1 MKAMK
6 KEKLFTR
13 NFTLLILGQ
22 VSSLTGN
29 YTLKFA
35 LSMYVLEQT
44 GSASIFAGML
54 SAALLPTVL
63 LSPFGGILADRA
75 NRKHIMVALDALSG
89 LSVLAVGLLLPLG
102 RELWVIGALL
112 VLLSVLAA
120 FESPTVQACVPQ
132 MVSPQNLVQG
142 NAVVSQVSAVTSL
155 VTPFL
160 GSLFYTAFGIG
171 PVFAAAVACF
181 WLTALL
187 ECMIRLE
194 YQKPPRTAG
203 IGAIVRED
211 LAVSAHFLRR
221 EQPDIL
227 KLLLLAALAGMFVS
241 GTAVVGFPYLVR
253 TVLGLSAT
261 YYGAAESAMGAA
273 AILGSLCAGLLGK
286 KLRVRDMAAIFLS
299 FGLSLFPIGFSFL
312 LPVGRMARYGV
323 LLFFFC
329 VCQLGVCIFS
339 TYAIT
344 LIQQRTPEQLMGKVM
359 SCVFTL
365 SMCAQPVGQVV
376 YGALFDCFSD
386 SVYWVLI
393 PTGMLICLI
402 AVASRGFLKRM
413 AAAEKN
419 KKDIC
424 KSRCPFSDGGDDR
437 DRTDDLLNAIQTRSQ
452 LSYTPIFTCRAAG
465 PATQRR
471 ILYPPLPHLSSIFF
485 LFFWPLL
492 QRGRGRSLF
501 LTVRAWRALSSPSP
515 RSPEYGSGTGRSVKN
530 SPGSVPGTP
539 PPARDGT
546 SG

>member
-1 MKAMK
+1 MKEMQ
-6 KEKLFTR
+6 KERLFTR

-89 LSVLAVGLLLPLG
+89 LSVLAAGLLLPLG

-227 KLLLLAALAGMFVS
+227 KLLLLTALAGMFVS

-286 KLRVRDMAAIFLS
+286 KLRVRDLSAIFLS

-312 LPVGRMARYGV
+312 LPVGTMARYGV

-365 SMCAQPVGQVV
+365 SMCAQPVGQLV

-413 AAAEKN
+413 EAAE
-419 KKDIC
+419 
-424 KSRCPFSDGGDDR
+424 
-437 DRTDDLLNAIQTRSQ
+437 
-452 LSYTPIFTCRAAG
+452 
-465 PATQRR
+465 
-471 ILYPPLPHLSSIFF
+471 
-485 LFFWPLL
+485 
-492 QRGRGRSLF
+492 
-501 LTVRAWRALSSPSP
+501 
-515 RSPEYGSGTGRSVKN
+515 
-530 SPGSVPGTP
+530 
-539 PPARDGT
+539 
-546 SG
+546 

>member
-89 LSVLAVGLLLPLG
+89 LSVLAAGLLLPLG

-171 PVFAAAVACF
+171 PVFAAAVVCF

-187 ECMIRLE
+187 ECMIHLE
-194 YQKPPRTAG
+194 HQKPPRTAG

-344 LIQQRTPEQLMGKVM
+344 LIQQRTPKQLMGKVM

-413 AAAEKN
+413 EAAE
-419 KKDIC
+419 
-424 KSRCPFSDGGDDR
+424 
-437 DRTDDLLNAIQTRSQ
+437 
-452 LSYTPIFTCRAAG
+452 
-465 PATQRR
+465 
-471 ILYPPLPHLSSIFF
+471 
-485 LFFWPLL
+485 
-492 QRGRGRSLF
+492 
-501 LTVRAWRALSSPSP
+501 
-515 RSPEYGSGTGRSVKN
+515 
-530 SPGSVPGTP
+530 
-539 PPARDGT
+539 
-546 SG
+546 

>member
-89 LSVLAVGLLLPLG
+89 LSVLAAGLLLPLG

-171 PVFAAAVACF
+171 PVFAAAVVCF

-187 ECMIRLE
+187 ECMIHLE

-344 LIQQRTPEQLMGKVM
+344 LIQQRTPKQLMGKVM

-376 YGALFDCFSD
+376 YGALFDCFFD

-413 AAAEKN
+413 EAAE
-419 KKDIC
+419 
-424 KSRCPFSDGGDDR
+424 
-437 DRTDDLLNAIQTRSQ
+437 
-452 LSYTPIFTCRAAG
+452 
-465 PATQRR
+465 
-471 ILYPPLPHLSSIFF
+471 
-485 LFFWPLL
+485 
-492 QRGRGRSLF
+492 
-501 LTVRAWRALSSPSP
+501 
-515 RSPEYGSGTGRSVKN
+515 
-530 SPGSVPGTP
+530 
-539 PPARDGT
+539 
-546 SG
+546 

>member
-89 LSVLAVGLLLPLG
+89 LSVLAAGLLLPLG

-171 PVFAAAVACF
+171 PVFAAAVVCF

-187 ECMIRLE
+187 ECMIHLE
-194 YQKPPRTAG
+194 HQKPPRTAG

-273 AILGSLCAGLLGK
+273 AILGSLCAGLMGK
-286 KLRVRDMAAIFLS
+286 KLRVRDLAAIFLS

-413 AAAEKN
+413 EAAE
-419 KKDIC
+419 
-424 KSRCPFSDGGDDR
+424 
-437 DRTDDLLNAIQTRSQ
+437 
-452 LSYTPIFTCRAAG
+452 
-465 PATQRR
+465 
-471 ILYPPLPHLSSIFF
+471 
-485 LFFWPLL
+485 
-492 QRGRGRSLF
+492 
-501 LTVRAWRALSSPSP
+501 
-515 RSPEYGSGTGRSVKN
+515 
-530 SPGSVPGTP
+530 
-539 PPARDGT
+539 
-546 SG
+546 

>member
-89 LSVLAVGLLLPLG
+89 LSVLAAWLLLPLG

-155 VTPFL
+155 ATPFL

-171 PVFAAAVACF
+171 PVFAAAGVCF

-187 ECMIRLE
+187 ECMIHLE
-194 YQKPPRTAG
+194 HQKPPRTAG

-286 KLRVRDMAAIFLS
+286 KLRVRDLSAIFLS
-299 FGLSLFPIGFSFL
+299 FGLSLFPIGLSFL

-344 LIQQRTPEQLMGKVM
+344 LIQQRTPKQLMGKVM

-376 YGALFDCFSD
+376 YGALFDCFFD

-393 PTGMLICLI
+393 PTGVLICLI
-402 AVASRGFLKRM
+402 AVASRGF
-413 AAAEKN
+413 
-419 KKDIC
+419 
-424 KSRCPFSDGGDDR
+424 
-437 DRTDDLLNAIQTRSQ
+437 
-452 LSYTPIFTCRAAG
+452 
-465 PATQRR
+465 
-471 ILYPPLPHLSSIFF
+471 
-485 LFFWPLL
+485 
-492 QRGRGRSLF
+492 
-501 LTVRAWRALSSPSP
+501 
-515 RSPEYGSGTGRSVKN
+515 
-530 SPGSVPGTP
+530 
-539 PPARDGT
+539 
-546 SG
+546 

>member
-89 LSVLAVGLLLPLG
+89 LSVLAAGLLLPLG

-142 NAVVSQVSAVTSL
+142 NAVVGQVSAVTSL

-171 PVFAAAVACF
+171 PVFAAAVVCF

-187 ECMIRLE
+187 ECMIHLE

-299 FGLSLFPIGFSFL
+299 FGLSLFPIGLSFL

-344 LIQQRTPEQLMGKVM
+344 LIQQRTSEQLMGKVM

-365 SMCAQPVGQVV
+365 SMCAQPVGQMV
-376 YGALFDCFSD
+376 YGTLFDCFSD

-413 AAAEKN
+413 EAAE
-419 KKDIC
+419 
-424 KSRCPFSDGGDDR
+424 
-437 DRTDDLLNAIQTRSQ
+437 
-452 LSYTPIFTCRAAG
+452 
-465 PATQRR
+465 
-471 ILYPPLPHLSSIFF
+471 
-485 LFFWPLL
+485 
-492 QRGRGRSLF
+492 
-501 LTVRAWRALSSPSP
+501 
-515 RSPEYGSGTGRSVKN
+515 
-530 SPGSVPGTP
+530 
-539 PPARDGT
+539 
-546 SG
+546 

>member
-89 LSVLAVGLLLPLG
+89 LSVLAAGLLLPLG

-155 VTPFL
+155 VTPFW

-171 PVFAAAVACF
+171 PVFAAAVVCF

-187 ECMIRLE
+187 ECMIHLE

-286 KLRVRDMAAIFLS
+286 KLRVRDLSAIFLS
-299 FGLSLFPIGFSFL
+299 FGLSLFPIGLSFL

-386 SVYWVLI
+386 RVYWVLI

-402 AVASRGFLKRM
+402 AVVSRGFLKRM
-413 AAAEKN
+413 EAAE
-419 KKDIC
+419 
-424 KSRCPFSDGGDDR
+424 
-437 DRTDDLLNAIQTRSQ
+437 
-452 LSYTPIFTCRAAG
+452 
-465 PATQRR
+465 
-471 ILYPPLPHLSSIFF
+471 
-485 LFFWPLL
+485 
-492 QRGRGRSLF
+492 
-501 LTVRAWRALSSPSP
+501 
-515 RSPEYGSGTGRSVKN
+515 
-530 SPGSVPGTP
+530 
-539 PPARDGT
+539 
-546 SG
+546 

>member
-44 GSASIFAGML
+44 DSAAVFAGML

-89 LSVLAVGLLLPLG
+89 LSVLAAGLLLPLG

-171 PVFAAAVACF
+171 PVFAAAVVCF

-211 LAVSAHFLRR
+211 LALSAHFLRR

-286 KLRVRDMAAIFLS
+286 KLRVRDLSAIFLS
-299 FGLSLFPIGFSFL
+299 FGLSLFPIGLSFL

-344 LIQQRTPEQLMGKVM
+344 LIQQRTPKQLMGKVM

-376 YGALFDCFSD
+376 YGALFDCFFD

-393 PTGMLICLI
+393 PTGVLICLI

-413 AAAEKN
+413 EAAE
-419 KKDIC
+419 
-424 KSRCPFSDGGDDR
+424 
-437 DRTDDLLNAIQTRSQ
+437 
-452 LSYTPIFTCRAAG
+452 
-465 PATQRR
+465 
-471 ILYPPLPHLSSIFF
+471 
-485 LFFWPLL
+485 
-492 QRGRGRSLF
+492 
-501 LTVRAWRALSSPSP
+501 
-515 RSPEYGSGTGRSVKN
+515 
-530 SPGSVPGTP
+530 
-539 PPARDGT
+539 
-546 SG
+546 

>member
-1 MKAMK
+1 M
-6 KEKLFTR
+6 
-13 NFTLLILGQ
+13 
-22 VSSLTGN
+22 SSLTGN

-89 LSVLAVGLLLPLG
+89 LSVLAAGLLLPLG

-171 PVFAAAVACF
+171 PVFAAAVVCF

-187 ECMIRLE
+187 ECMIHLE

-211 LAVSAHFLRR
+211 LAVSAHFLRW

-365 SMCAQPVGQVV
+365 SMCAQPVGQMV

-413 AAAEKN
+413 EAAE
-419 KKDIC
+419 
-424 KSRCPFSDGGDDR
+424 
-437 DRTDDLLNAIQTRSQ
+437 
-452 LSYTPIFTCRAAG
+452 
-465 PATQRR
+465 
-471 ILYPPLPHLSSIFF
+471 
-485 LFFWPLL
+485 
-492 QRGRGRSLF
+492 
-501 LTVRAWRALSSPSP
+501 
-515 RSPEYGSGTGRSVKN
+515 
-530 SPGSVPGTP
+530 
-539 PPARDGT
+539 
-546 SG
+546 

>member
-89 LSVLAVGLLLPLG
+89 LSVLAAGLLLPLG

-142 NAVVSQVSAVTSL
+142 NAVVGQVSAVTSL

-171 PVFAAAVACF
+171 PVFAAAVVCF

-187 ECMIRLE
+187 ECMIHLE

-299 FGLSLFPIGFSFL
+299 FGLSLFPIGLSFL

-386 SVYWVLI
+386 RVYWVLI

-402 AVASRGFLKRM
+402 AVVSRGFLKRM
-413 AAAEKN
+413 EAAE
-419 KKDIC
+419 
-424 KSRCPFSDGGDDR
+424 
-437 DRTDDLLNAIQTRSQ
+437 
-452 LSYTPIFTCRAAG
+452 
-465 PATQRR
+465 
-471 ILYPPLPHLSSIFF
+471 
-485 LFFWPLL
+485 
-492 QRGRGRSLF
+492 
-501 LTVRAWRALSSPSP
+501 
-515 RSPEYGSGTGRSVKN
+515 
-530 SPGSVPGTP
+530 
-539 PPARDGT
+539 
-546 SG
+546 

>member
-89 LSVLAVGLLLPLG
+89 LSVLAAGLLLPLG

-171 PVFAAAVACF
+171 PVFAAAVVCF

-286 KLRVRDMAAIFLS
+286 KLRVRDLSAIFLS
-299 FGLSLFPIGFSFL
+299 FGLSLFPIGLSFL

-402 AVASRGFLKRM
+402 AVVSRGFLKRM
-413 AAAEKN
+413 EAAE
-419 KKDIC
+419 
-424 KSRCPFSDGGDDR
+424 
-437 DRTDDLLNAIQTRSQ
+437 
-452 LSYTPIFTCRAAG
+452 
-465 PATQRR
+465 
-471 ILYPPLPHLSSIFF
+471 
-485 LFFWPLL
+485 
-492 QRGRGRSLF
+492 
-501 LTVRAWRALSSPSP
+501 
-515 RSPEYGSGTGRSVKN
+515 
-530 SPGSVPGTP
+530 
-539 PPARDGT
+539 
-546 SG
+546 

>member
-89 LSVLAVGLLLPLG
+89 LSVLAAGLLLPLG

-155 VTPFL
+155 ATPFL

-171 PVFAAAVACF
+171 PVFAAAGVCF

-194 YQKPPRTAG
+194 YQKHPRTAG

-273 AILGSLCAGLLGK
+273 AILGSLCAGLMGK
-286 KLRVRDMAAIFLS
+286 KLRVRDLSAIFLS

-393 PTGMLICLI
+393 PTGSVNIL
-402 AVASRGFLKRM
+402 
-413 AAAEKN
+413 
-419 KKDIC
+419 
-424 KSRCPFSDGGDDR
+424 
-437 DRTDDLLNAIQTRSQ
+437 SQ
-452 LSYTPIFTCRAAG
+452 I
-465 PATQRR
+465 
-471 ILYPPLPHLSSIFF
+471 
-485 LFFWPLL
+485 
-492 QRGRGRSLF
+492 
-501 LTVRAWRALSSPSP
+501 
-515 RSPEYGSGTGRSVKN
+515 
-530 SPGSVPGTP
+530 
-539 PPARDGT
+539 
-546 SG
+546 

>member
-89 LSVLAVGLLLPLG
+89 LSVLAAGLLLPLG

-171 PVFAAAVACF
+171 PVFAAAVVCF

-286 KLRVRDMAAIFLS
+286 KLRVRNMAAIFLS

-413 AAAEKN
+413 EAAE
-419 KKDIC
+419 
-424 KSRCPFSDGGDDR
+424 
-437 DRTDDLLNAIQTRSQ
+437 
-452 LSYTPIFTCRAAG
+452 
-465 PATQRR
+465 
-471 ILYPPLPHLSSIFF
+471 
-485 LFFWPLL
+485 
-492 QRGRGRSLF
+492 
-501 LTVRAWRALSSPSP
+501 
-515 RSPEYGSGTGRSVKN
+515 
-530 SPGSVPGTP
+530 
-539 PPARDGT
+539 
-546 SG
+546 

>member
-89 LSVLAVGLLLPLG
+89 LSVLAAGLLLPLG

-132 MVSPQNLVQG
+132 MVPPQNLVQG

-171 PVFAAAVACF
+171 PVFAAAVVCF

-299 FGLSLFPIGFSFL
+299 FGLSLFPIGLSFL

-344 LIQQRTPEQLMGKVM
+344 LIQQRTPKQLMGKVM

-393 PTGMLICLI
+393 PTGVLICLI

-413 AAAEKN
+413 EAAE
-419 KKDIC
+419 
-424 KSRCPFSDGGDDR
+424 
-437 DRTDDLLNAIQTRSQ
+437 
-452 LSYTPIFTCRAAG
+452 
-465 PATQRR
+465 
-471 ILYPPLPHLSSIFF
+471 
-485 LFFWPLL
+485 
-492 QRGRGRSLF
+492 
-501 LTVRAWRALSSPSP
+501 
-515 RSPEYGSGTGRSVKN
+515 
-530 SPGSVPGTP
+530 
-539 PPARDGT
+539 
-546 SG
+546 

>member
-89 LSVLAVGLLLPLG
+89 LSVLAAGLLLPLG

-155 VTPFL
+155 ATPFW

-286 KLRVRDMAAIFLS
+286 KLRVRDLSAIFLS
-299 FGLSLFPIGFSFL
+299 FGLSLFPIGLSFL

-344 LIQQRTPEQLMGKVM
+344 LIQQRTPKQLMGKVM

-413 AAAEKN
+413 EAAE
-419 KKDIC
+419 
-424 KSRCPFSDGGDDR
+424 
-437 DRTDDLLNAIQTRSQ
+437 
-452 LSYTPIFTCRAAG
+452 
-465 PATQRR
+465 
-471 ILYPPLPHLSSIFF
+471 
-485 LFFWPLL
+485 
-492 QRGRGRSLF
+492 
-501 LTVRAWRALSSPSP
+501 
-515 RSPEYGSGTGRSVKN
+515 
-530 SPGSVPGTP
+530 
-539 PPARDGT
+539 
-546 SG
+546 

>member
-89 LSVLAVGLLLPLG
+89 LSVLAAGLLLPLG

-142 NAVVSQVSAVTSL
+142 NVVVSQVSAVTSL

-171 PVFAAAVACF
+171 PVFAAAVVCF

-187 ECMIRLE
+187 ECMIHLE

-344 LIQQRTPEQLMGKVM
+344 LIQQRTPKQLMGKVM

-365 SMCAQPVGQVV
+365 SMCAQPVGQMV

-386 SVYWVLI
+386 RVYWVLI

-413 AAAEKN
+413 EAAE
-419 KKDIC
+419 
-424 KSRCPFSDGGDDR
+424 
-437 DRTDDLLNAIQTRSQ
+437 
-452 LSYTPIFTCRAAG
+452 
-465 PATQRR
+465 
-471 ILYPPLPHLSSIFF
+471 
-485 LFFWPLL
+485 
-492 QRGRGRSLF
+492 
-501 LTVRAWRALSSPSP
+501 
-515 RSPEYGSGTGRSVKN
+515 
-530 SPGSVPGTP
+530 
-539 PPARDGT
+539 
-546 SG
+546 

>member
-89 LSVLAVGLLLPLG
+89 LSVLAAGLLLPLG

-171 PVFAAAVACF
+171 PVFAAAVVCF

-187 ECMIRLE
+187 ECMIHLE

-299 FGLSLFPIGFSFL
+299 FGLSLFPIGLSFL
-312 LPVGRMARYGV
+312 LPVGTMARYGV

-365 SMCAQPVGQVV
+365 SMCAQPVGQLV

-413 AAAEKN
+413 EAAE
-419 KKDIC
+419 
-424 KSRCPFSDGGDDR
+424 
-437 DRTDDLLNAIQTRSQ
+437 
-452 LSYTPIFTCRAAG
+452 
-465 PATQRR
+465 
-471 ILYPPLPHLSSIFF
+471 
-485 LFFWPLL
+485 
-492 QRGRGRSLF
+492 
-501 LTVRAWRALSSPSP
+501 
-515 RSPEYGSGTGRSVKN
+515 
-530 SPGSVPGTP
+530 
-539 PPARDGT
+539 
-546 SG
+546 

>member
-89 LSVLAVGLLLPLG
+89 LSVLAAGLLLPLG

-273 AILGSLCAGLLGK
+273 AILGSLCAGLMGK
-286 KLRVRDMAAIFLS
+286 KLRVRDLSAIFLS
-299 FGLSLFPIGFSFL
+299 FGLSLFPIGLSFL

-365 SMCAQPVGQVV
+365 SMCAQPVGQMV

-386 SVYWVLI
+386 RVYWVLI

-413 AAAEKN
+413 EAAE
-419 KKDIC
+419 
-424 KSRCPFSDGGDDR
+424 
-437 DRTDDLLNAIQTRSQ
+437 
-452 LSYTPIFTCRAAG
+452 
-465 PATQRR
+465 
-471 ILYPPLPHLSSIFF
+471 
-485 LFFWPLL
+485 
-492 QRGRGRSLF
+492 
-501 LTVRAWRALSSPSP
+501 
-515 RSPEYGSGTGRSVKN
+515 
-530 SPGSVPGTP
+530 
-539 PPARDGT
+539 
-546 SG
+546 

>member
-89 LSVLAVGLLLPLG
+89 LSVLAAGLLLPLG

-171 PVFAAAVACF
+171 PVFAAAVVCF

-187 ECMIRLE
+187 ECMIHLE

-286 KLRVRDMAAIFLS
+286 KLRVRDLSAIFLS
-299 FGLSLFPIGFSFL
+299 FGLSLFPIGLSFL

-344 LIQQRTPEQLMGKVM
+344 LIQQRTPKQLMGKVM

-386 SVYWVLI
+386 RVYWVLI

-413 AAAEKN
+413 EAAE
-419 KKDIC
+419 
-424 KSRCPFSDGGDDR
+424 
-437 DRTDDLLNAIQTRSQ
+437 
-452 LSYTPIFTCRAAG
+452 
-465 PATQRR
+465 
-471 ILYPPLPHLSSIFF
+471 
-485 LFFWPLL
+485 
-492 QRGRGRSLF
+492 
-501 LTVRAWRALSSPSP
+501 
-515 RSPEYGSGTGRSVKN
+515 
-530 SPGSVPGTP
+530 
-539 PPARDGT
+539 
-546 SG
+546 

>member
-89 LSVLAVGLLLPLG
+89 LSVLAAGLLLPLG

-142 NAVVSQVSAVTSL
+142 NVVVSQVSAVTSL

-171 PVFAAAVACF
+171 PVFAAAVVCF

-187 ECMIRLE
+187 ECMIHLE
-194 YQKPPRTAG
+194 HQKPPRTAG

-299 FGLSLFPIGFSFL
+299 FGLSLFPIGLSFL

-344 LIQQRTPEQLMGKVM
+344 LIQQRTPKQLMGKVM

-413 AAAEKN
+413 EAAE
-419 KKDIC
+419 
-424 KSRCPFSDGGDDR
+424 
-437 DRTDDLLNAIQTRSQ
+437 
-452 LSYTPIFTCRAAG
+452 
-465 PATQRR
+465 
-471 ILYPPLPHLSSIFF
+471 
-485 LFFWPLL
+485 
-492 QRGRGRSLF
+492 
-501 LTVRAWRALSSPSP
+501 
-515 RSPEYGSGTGRSVKN
+515 
-530 SPGSVPGTP
+530 
-539 PPARDGT
+539 
-546 SG
+546 

>member
-89 LSVLAVGLLLPLG
+89 LSVLAAGLLLPLG

-142 NAVVSQVSAVTSL
+142 NVVVSQVSAVTSL

-171 PVFAAAVACF
+171 PVFAAAVVCF

-187 ECMIRLE
+187 ECMIHLE
-194 YQKPPRTAG
+194 HQKPPRTAG

-261 YYGAAESAMGAA
+261 YYGAGESAMGAA

-344 LIQQRTPEQLMGKVM
+344 LIQQRTPKQLMGKVM

-365 SMCAQPVGQVV
+365 SMCAQPVGQMV

-413 AAAEKN
+413 EAAE
-419 KKDIC
+419 
-424 KSRCPFSDGGDDR
+424 
-437 DRTDDLLNAIQTRSQ
+437 
-452 LSYTPIFTCRAAG
+452 
-465 PATQRR
+465 
-471 ILYPPLPHLSSIFF
+471 
-485 LFFWPLL
+485 
-492 QRGRGRSLF
+492 
-501 LTVRAWRALSSPSP
+501 
-515 RSPEYGSGTGRSVKN
+515 
-530 SPGSVPGTP
+530 
-539 PPARDGT
+539 
-546 SG
+546 

>member
-365 SMCAQPVGQVV
+365 SMCAQPVGQLV

-413 AAAEKN
+413 EAAE
-419 KKDIC
+419 
-424 KSRCPFSDGGDDR
+424 
-437 DRTDDLLNAIQTRSQ
+437 
-452 LSYTPIFTCRAAG
+452 
-465 PATQRR
+465 
-471 ILYPPLPHLSSIFF
+471 
-485 LFFWPLL
+485 
-492 QRGRGRSLF
+492 
-501 LTVRAWRALSSPSP
+501 
-515 RSPEYGSGTGRSVKN
+515 
-530 SPGSVPGTP
+530 
-539 PPARDGT
+539 
-546 SG
+546 

>member
-89 LSVLAVGLLLPLG
+89 LSVLAAGLLLPLG

-171 PVFAAAVACF
+171 PVFAAAVVCF

-187 ECMIRLE
+187 ECMIHLE
-194 YQKPPRTAG
+194 HQKPPRTAG

-312 LPVGRMARYGV
+312 LPVGTMARYGV

-402 AVASRGFLKRM
+402 AVVSRGFLKRM
-413 AAAEKN
+413 EAAE
-419 KKDIC
+419 
-424 KSRCPFSDGGDDR
+424 
-437 DRTDDLLNAIQTRSQ
+437 
-452 LSYTPIFTCRAAG
+452 
-465 PATQRR
+465 
-471 ILYPPLPHLSSIFF
+471 
-485 LFFWPLL
+485 
-492 QRGRGRSLF
+492 
-501 LTVRAWRALSSPSP
+501 
-515 RSPEYGSGTGRSVKN
+515 
-530 SPGSVPGTP
+530 
-539 PPARDGT
+539 
-546 SG
+546 

>member
-286 KLRVRDMAAIFLS
+286 KLRVRDLAAIFLS
-299 FGLSLFPIGFSFL
+299 FGLSLFPIGLSFL

-344 LIQQRTPEQLMGKVM
+344 LIQQRTPEQLMGKVI

-365 SMCAQPVGQVV
+365 SMCAQPVGQLV

-402 AVASRGFLKRM
+402 AVASRVFFKRM
-413 AAAEKN
+413 EAAE
-419 KKDIC
+419 
-424 KSRCPFSDGGDDR
+424 
-437 DRTDDLLNAIQTRSQ
+437 
-452 LSYTPIFTCRAAG
+452 
-465 PATQRR
+465 
-471 ILYPPLPHLSSIFF
+471 
-485 LFFWPLL
+485 
-492 QRGRGRSLF
+492 
-501 LTVRAWRALSSPSP
+501 
-515 RSPEYGSGTGRSVKN
+515 
-530 SPGSVPGTP
+530 
-539 PPARDGT
+539 
-546 SG
+546 

>member
-89 LSVLAVGLLLPLG
+89 LSVLAAGLLLPLG

-155 VTPFL
+155 ATPFL

-171 PVFAAAVACF
+171 PVFAAAGVGF

-187 ECMIRLE
+187 ECMIHLE

-203 IGAIVRED
+203 IGAIVREE

-273 AILGSLCAGLLGK
+273 AILGSLCAGLMGK
-286 KLRVRDMAAIFLS
+286 KLRVRDLSAIFLS

-344 LIQQRTPEQLMGKVM
+344 LIQQRTPKQLMGKVM

-365 SMCAQPVGQVV
+365 SMCAQPVGQLV

-413 AAAEKN
+413 EAAE
-419 KKDIC
+419 
-424 KSRCPFSDGGDDR
+424 
-437 DRTDDLLNAIQTRSQ
+437 
-452 LSYTPIFTCRAAG
+452 
-465 PATQRR
+465 
-471 ILYPPLPHLSSIFF
+471 
-485 LFFWPLL
+485 
-492 QRGRGRSLF
+492 
-501 LTVRAWRALSSPSP
+501 
-515 RSPEYGSGTGRSVKN
+515 
-530 SPGSVPGTP
+530 
-539 PPARDGT
+539 
-546 SG
+546 

>member
-1 MKAMK
+1 M
-6 KEKLFTR
+6 
-13 NFTLLILGQ
+13 
-22 VSSLTGN
+22 SSLTGN

-75 NRKHIMVALDALSG
+75 NRKHIMVALDTLSG
-89 LSVLAVGLLLPLG
+89 LVVLAAGLLLPLG

-171 PVFAAAVACF
+171 PVFAAAVVCF

-187 ECMIRLE
+187 ECMIHLE

-365 SMCAQPVGQVV
+365 SMCAQPVGQLV

-413 AAAEKN
+413 EAAE
-419 KKDIC
+419 
-424 KSRCPFSDGGDDR
+424 
-437 DRTDDLLNAIQTRSQ
+437 
-452 LSYTPIFTCRAAG
+452 
-465 PATQRR
+465 
-471 ILYPPLPHLSSIFF
+471 
-485 LFFWPLL
+485 
-492 QRGRGRSLF
+492 
-501 LTVRAWRALSSPSP
+501 
-515 RSPEYGSGTGRSVKN
+515 
-530 SPGSVPGTP
+530 
-539 PPARDGT
+539 
-546 SG
+546 

>member
-89 LSVLAVGLLLPLG
+89 LSVLAAGLLLLLG

-155 VTPFL
+155 VTPFW

-171 PVFAAAVACF
+171 PVFAAAVVCF

-194 YQKPPRTAG
+194 YQKPPCTAG
-203 IGAIVRED
+203 IGAIVREE

-299 FGLSLFPIGFSFL
+299 FGLSLFPIGLSFL

-376 YGALFDCFSD
+376 YGALFDCFFD

-393 PTGMLICLI
+393 PTGVLICLI

-413 AAAEKN
+413 EAAE
-419 KKDIC
+419 
-424 KSRCPFSDGGDDR
+424 
-437 DRTDDLLNAIQTRSQ
+437 
-452 LSYTPIFTCRAAG
+452 
-465 PATQRR
+465 
-471 ILYPPLPHLSSIFF
+471 
-485 LFFWPLL
+485 
-492 QRGRGRSLF
+492 
-501 LTVRAWRALSSPSP
+501 
-515 RSPEYGSGTGRSVKN
+515 
-530 SPGSVPGTP
+530 
-539 PPARDGT
+539 
-546 SG
+546 

>member
-211 LAVSAHFLRR
+211 LALSAHFLRR

-286 KLRVRDMAAIFLS
+286 KLRVRDLSAIFLS
-299 FGLSLFPIGFSFL
+299 FGLSLFPIGLSFL

-344 LIQQRTPEQLMGKVM
+344 LIQQRTPKQLMGKVM

-376 YGALFDCFSD
+376 YGALFDCFFD

-393 PTGMLICLI
+393 PTGVLICLI

-413 AAAEKN
+413 EAAE
-419 KKDIC
+419 
-424 KSRCPFSDGGDDR
+424 
-437 DRTDDLLNAIQTRSQ
+437 
-452 LSYTPIFTCRAAG
+452 
-465 PATQRR
+465 
-471 ILYPPLPHLSSIFF
+471 
-485 LFFWPLL
+485 
-492 QRGRGRSLF
+492 
-501 LTVRAWRALSSPSP
+501 
-515 RSPEYGSGTGRSVKN
+515 
-530 SPGSVPGTP
+530 
-539 PPARDGT
+539 
-546 SG
+546 

>member
-89 LSVLAVGLLLPLG
+89 LSVLAAGLLLPLG

-171 PVFAAAVACF
+171 PVFAAAVVCF

-187 ECMIRLE
+187 ECMIHLE

-329 VCQLGVCIFS
+329 VCQLGICIFS

-344 LIQQRTPEQLMGKVM
+344 LIQQRTPKQLMGKVM

-376 YGALFDCFSD
+376 YGALFDCFSGR
-386 SVYWVLI
+386 VYWVLI
-393 PTGMLICLI
+393 STGMLICLI
-402 AVASRGFLKRM
+402 AVVSRGFLKRM
-413 AAAEKN
+413 EAAE
-419 KKDIC
+419 
-424 KSRCPFSDGGDDR
+424 
-437 DRTDDLLNAIQTRSQ
+437 
-452 LSYTPIFTCRAAG
+452 
-465 PATQRR
+465 
-471 ILYPPLPHLSSIFF
+471 
-485 LFFWPLL
+485 
-492 QRGRGRSLF
+492 
-501 LTVRAWRALSSPSP
+501 
-515 RSPEYGSGTGRSVKN
+515 
-530 SPGSVPGTP
+530 
-539 PPARDGT
+539 
-546 SG
+546 

>member
-89 LSVLAVGLLLPLG
+89 LSVLAAELLLPLG

-211 LAVSAHFLRR
+211 LALSAHFLRR

-286 KLRVRDMAAIFLS
+286 KLRVRDLSAIFLS
-299 FGLSLFPIGFSFL
+299 FGLSLFPIGLSFL

-365 SMCAQPVGQVV
+365 SMCAQPVGQLV

-402 AVASRGFLKRM
+402 AVASRVFFKRM
-413 AAAEKN
+413 EAAE
-419 KKDIC
+419 
-424 KSRCPFSDGGDDR
+424 
-437 DRTDDLLNAIQTRSQ
+437 
-452 LSYTPIFTCRAAG
+452 
-465 PATQRR
+465 
-471 ILYPPLPHLSSIFF
+471 
-485 LFFWPLL
+485 
-492 QRGRGRSLF
+492 
-501 LTVRAWRALSSPSP
+501 
-515 RSPEYGSGTGRSVKN
+515 
-530 SPGSVPGTP
+530 
-539 PPARDGT
+539 
-546 SG
+546 

>member
-89 LSVLAVGLLLPLG
+89 LSVLAAGLLLPLG

-211 LAVSAHFLRR
+211 LALSAHFLRR

-299 FGLSLFPIGFSFL
+299 FGLSLFPIGLSFL

-344 LIQQRTPEQLMGKVM
+344 LIQQRTPKQLMGKVM

-393 PTGMLICLI
+393 PTGVLICLI

-413 AAAEKN
+413 EAAE
-419 KKDIC
+419 
-424 KSRCPFSDGGDDR
+424 
-437 DRTDDLLNAIQTRSQ
+437 
-452 LSYTPIFTCRAAG
+452 
-465 PATQRR
+465 
-471 ILYPPLPHLSSIFF
+471 
-485 LFFWPLL
+485 
-492 QRGRGRSLF
+492 
-501 LTVRAWRALSSPSP
+501 
-515 RSPEYGSGTGRSVKN
+515 
-530 SPGSVPGTP
+530 
-539 PPARDGT
+539 
-546 SG
+546 

>member
-89 LSVLAVGLLLPLG
+89 LSVLAAGLLLPLG

-171 PVFAAAVACF
+171 PVFAAAVVCF

-187 ECMIRLE
+187 ECMIHLE

-299 FGLSLFPIGFSFL
+299 FGLSLFPIGLSFL

-344 LIQQRTPEQLMGKVM
+344 LIQQRTPEQLMGKVI

-365 SMCAQPVGQVV
+365 SMCAQPVGQLV

-402 AVASRGFLKRM
+402 ALASQGFLKRM
-413 AAAEKN
+413 EAAE
-419 KKDIC
+419 
-424 KSRCPFSDGGDDR
+424 
-437 DRTDDLLNAIQTRSQ
+437 
-452 LSYTPIFTCRAAG
+452 
-465 PATQRR
+465 
-471 ILYPPLPHLSSIFF
+471 
-485 LFFWPLL
+485 
-492 QRGRGRSLF
+492 
-501 LTVRAWRALSSPSP
+501 
-515 RSPEYGSGTGRSVKN
+515 
-530 SPGSVPGTP
+530 
-539 PPARDGT
+539 
-546 SG
+546 

>member
-89 LSVLAVGLLLPLG
+89 LSVLAAGLLLPLG

-299 FGLSLFPIGFSFL
+299 FGLSLFPIGLSFL

-365 SMCAQPVGQVV
+365 SMCAQPVGQMV

-413 AAAEKN
+413 EAAE
-419 KKDIC
+419 
-424 KSRCPFSDGGDDR
+424 
-437 DRTDDLLNAIQTRSQ
+437 
-452 LSYTPIFTCRAAG
+452 
-465 PATQRR
+465 
-471 ILYPPLPHLSSIFF
+471 
-485 LFFWPLL
+485 
-492 QRGRGRSLF
+492 
-501 LTVRAWRALSSPSP
+501 
-515 RSPEYGSGTGRSVKN
+515 
-530 SPGSVPGTP
+530 
-539 PPARDGT
+539 
-546 SG
+546 

>member
-89 LSVLAVGLLLPLG
+89 LSVLAAGLLLPLG

-171 PVFAAAVACF
+171 PVFAAAVCF

-187 ECMIRLE
+187 ECMIHLE

-286 KLRVRDMAAIFLS
+286 KLRVRDLSAIFLS
-299 FGLSLFPIGFSFL
+299 FGLSLFPIGLSFL

-365 SMCAQPVGQVV
+365 SMCAQPVGQMV

-413 AAAEKN
+413 EAAE
-419 KKDIC
+419 
-424 KSRCPFSDGGDDR
+424 
-437 DRTDDLLNAIQTRSQ
+437 
-452 LSYTPIFTCRAAG
+452 
-465 PATQRR
+465 
-471 ILYPPLPHLSSIFF
+471 
-485 LFFWPLL
+485 
-492 QRGRGRSLF
+492 
-501 LTVRAWRALSSPSP
+501 
-515 RSPEYGSGTGRSVKN
+515 
-530 SPGSVPGTP
+530 
-539 PPARDGT
+539 
-546 SG
+546 

>member
-89 LSVLAVGLLLPLG
+89 LSVLAAGLLLPLG

-142 NAVVSQVSAVTSL
+142 NVVVSQVSAVTSL
-155 VTPFL
+155 VTPFW

-171 PVFAAAVACF
+171 PVFAAAVVCF

-211 LAVSAHFLRR
+211 LAVSVHFLRR

-365 SMCAQPVGQVV
+365 SMCAQPVGQLV

-413 AAAEKN
+413 EAAE
-419 KKDIC
+419 
-424 KSRCPFSDGGDDR
+424 
-437 DRTDDLLNAIQTRSQ
+437 
-452 LSYTPIFTCRAAG
+452 
-465 PATQRR
+465 
-471 ILYPPLPHLSSIFF
+471 
-485 LFFWPLL
+485 
-492 QRGRGRSLF
+492 
-501 LTVRAWRALSSPSP
+501 
-515 RSPEYGSGTGRSVKN
+515 
-530 SPGSVPGTP
+530 
-539 PPARDGT
+539 
-546 SG
+546 